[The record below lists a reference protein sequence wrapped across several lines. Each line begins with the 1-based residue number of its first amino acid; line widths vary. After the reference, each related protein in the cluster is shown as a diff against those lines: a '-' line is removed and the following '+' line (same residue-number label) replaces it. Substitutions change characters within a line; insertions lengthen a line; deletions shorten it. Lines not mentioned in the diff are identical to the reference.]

1 MAYEK
6 TRSAQTAK
14 TGAKDIDL
22 RFYYADAAGG
32 GDLRC
37 AYSLYTNEGEEW
49 HDMKV
54 SNVLSAADK
63 ERLDALLLRMRT
75 EALTKLGYTGS

>member
-6 TRSAQTAK
+6 TRPPRQAK
-14 TGAKDIDL
+14 TGAKDIDA

-37 AYSLYTNEGEEW
+37 VYSLHTDGDAEP

-54 SNVLSAADK
+54 SDVLSAADEAK
-63 ERLDALLLRMRT
+63 LDALLLQMRAK
-75 EALTKLGYTGS
+75 ALTKLGYTGS